1 MWVHTLTKNGYW
13 FVPLGD
19 SKLTS
24 QRTQRTLGSRKS
36 HAIQSN
42 KPCRLDEMIQVF
54 NSSFSGLVTRLC
66 PPHIVV
72 HGLVAL
78 DTVLRPLSVINATD
92 VCQCVETPYQTE
104 KRCGILSMV
113 IRRPNGF
120 PTNSVNNGADQRE
133 DAREMQGESLN
144 LFCSINKR
152 TG

>member
-13 FVPLGD
+13 FVPLGG
-19 SKLTS
+19 SKLTTR
-24 QRTQRTLGSRKS
+24 RTFGSRKS
-36 HAIQSN
+36 HAIQCN

-54 NSSFSGLVTRLC
+54 NSAFSGLVTRLC

-92 VCQCVETPYQTE
+92 VCQCVATPYQTE
-104 KRCGILSMV
+104 KRCCGILSIE

-120 PTNSVNNGADQRE
+120 PANPVNNGADQRA

-152 TG
+152 TV